1 MLTKVLADKKTLK
14 CLAEKMVLQESNGKD
29 NRGRACLIKTLD
41 DKEWKRIGIASAVSY
56 ENESVYILYD
66 AIFFQLSN
74 GEIETSEDGFID
86 ALKNI
91 LRKFEEL
98 LKSTQLV
105 HSATNLQSWPFL

>member
-1 MLTKVLADKKTLK
+1 
-14 CLAEKMVLQESNGKD
+14 MVLQESNGKD

-98 LKSTQLV
+98 LKSTQLCQDILNKIQEREIGLFCPRNV
-105 HSATNLQSWPFL
+105 EGRERMGD